1 VLARAYDRAHAL
13 SLIRAGVD
21 FQLRETFES
30 ALTFGARALDDLG
43 EAPET
48 VDEVIEEVRRR
59 DADRLAAQMS
69 GDISS
74 GRDLLL
80 SNLPEDQREKARAQR
95 PPPGLAPSTIGT
107 GVRQS

>member
-13 SLIRAGVD
+13 ALIRAGVD
-21 FQLRETFES
+21 FQMRETFES

-59 DADRLAAQMS
+59 DADRFAAQLS
-69 GDISS
+69 GDITS
-74 GRDLLL
+74 GRELLL
-80 SNLPEDQREKARAQR
+80 SNLPAEQRDAARAQR
-95 PPPGLAPSTIGT
+95 RPDFAVVGQPVKGGA
-107 GVRQS
+107 R